1 MKPYLHTMIG
11 LFPLLLASAALA
23 DQQGVAFVTAP
34 EQAHTHCFADNAD
47 KAFECARKK
56 CRKDGGQ
63 ECLRT
68 RWCYP
73 AGWSGV
79 MSINLSIGFHFPTEL
94 CGMPNRKSLIAAFET
109 MCRNWENAD
118 QCNVGLI
125 FSPDGK
131 QETAGIAIDPKP

>member
-1 MKPYLHTMIG
+1 MKRFLRTATVLI
-11 LFPLLLASAALA
+11 LFLLTSPALA
-23 DQQGVAFVTAP
+23 GQQGVAFVTAP

-47 KAFECARKK
+47 NAFKCAREK
-56 CRKDGGQ
+56 CHKAGGQ

-73 AGWSGV
+73 AGWSGI

-94 CGMPNRKSLIAAFET
+94 CGMPNREALVAAFET
-109 MCRNWENAD
+109 MCRNWENAN

-131 QETAGIAIDPKP
+131 EETADIAIDPKQ